1 LKPKAKRKAA
11 DTIIERFGL
20 SIRKT
25 CRYMDLSRTSFGY
38 TPIVKPDEEQIRK
51 RLKKL
56 SETRRRFGCPR
67 LHIMLRREG
76 FMINHKRTERLYR
89 QEGLCLRIRR
99 RKKLAS
105 LLRTEIPKPE
115 YANHIWS
122 MDFMRDNLSD
132 GRTIKLL
139 SVVDEYT
146 RKCFR
151 VEVDT
156 SINGIR
162 VTRILNEISQI
173 QGLPEIIIIDNGPE
187 FISNALDAWAY
198 QRGVKLTF
206 IRPGKPVENA
216 YIESFNGRLR
226 DECLNENWFLSIE
239 HARRIVEEWR
249 IDYNTA
255 RPHSSLGYITPEEFI
270 RKSAPA
276 NKSEK
281 FSTGM
286 PVEAELINAG
296 YSNV

>member
-1 LKPKAKRKAA
+1 
-11 DTIIERFGL
+11 
-20 SIRKT
+20 
-25 CRYMDLSRTSFGY
+25 MDMSRTSFGY
-38 TPIVKPDEEQIRK
+38 TPMVRPDEELIRK
-51 RLKKL
+51 RLRKL

-76 FMINHKRTERLYR
+76 FMINHKRTERLYK
-89 QEGLCLRIRR
+89 QEGLALRIRR
-99 RKKLAS
+99 RKKMAS
-105 LLRTEIPKPE
+105 LLRTDIPKPG

-132 GRTIKLL
+132 GRTIKVL

-151 VEVDT
+151 IEVDT
-156 SINGIR
+156 SINGVR
-162 VTRILNEISQI
+162 VTRVLSEIAQI
-173 QGLPEIIIIDNGPE
+173 EGLPEIIIIDNGPE

-216 YIESFNGRLR
+216 HIESFNGRLR
-226 DECLNENWFLSIE
+226 DECLNENWFLTLE

-255 RPHSSLGYITPEEFI
+255 RPHSSLGNLTPEEFI
-270 RKSAPA
+270 RRE
-276 NKSEK
+276 SEK

-286 PVEAELINAG
+286 PVEAESINAG

>member
-1 LKPKAKRKAA
+1 M
-11 DTIIERFGL
+11 G
-20 SIRKT
+20 
-25 CRYMDLSRTSFGY
+25 LSRTSFGY
-38 TPIVKPDEEQIRK
+38 IPVVKFDEEMIRK
-51 RLKKL
+51 RLRKL

-76 FMINHKRTERLYR
+76 IMINHKRTERLYR
-89 QEGLCLRIRR
+89 EEGLALRIRR

-105 LLRTEIPKPE
+105 LLRTDIPKPD

-151 VEVDT
+151 IEVDT
-156 SINGIR
+156 SINGVR
-162 VTRILNEISQI
+162 VSRILSEISQKEE
-173 QGLPEIIIIDNGPE
+173 LPQIIIIDNGPE

-255 RPHSSLGYITPEEFI
+255 RPHSSLGNMTPEEFI
-270 RKSAPA
+270 RQ
-276 NKSEK
+276 KSEN

-286 PVEAELINAG
+286 PVEAGLINAG

>member
-1 LKPKAKRKAA
+1 
-11 DTIIERFGL
+11 
-20 SIRKT
+20 
-25 CRYMDLSRTSFGY
+25 MDLSRTSFRY
-38 TPIVKPDEEQIRK
+38 TPVVKPDEEVIRK
-51 RLKKL
+51 RLRKL

-89 QEGLCLRIRR
+89 EEGLVLRIRR

-105 LLRTEIPKPE
+105 LLRTEIPRPE
-115 YANHIWS
+115 YANNIWS

-151 VEVDT
+151 IEVDT
-156 SINGIR
+156 SINGVR
-162 VTRILNEISQI
+162 VSRILSEISQKEE
-173 QGLPEIIIIDNGPE
+173 LPQIIIIDNGPE

-198 QRGVKLTF
+198 NRGVKLTF

-226 DECLNENWFLSIE
+226 DECLN
-239 HARRIVEEWR
+239 
-249 IDYNTA
+249 
-255 RPHSSLGYITPEEFI
+255 
-270 RKSAPA
+270 
-276 NKSEK
+276 
-281 FSTGM
+281 
-286 PVEAELINAG
+286 
-296 YSNV
+296 